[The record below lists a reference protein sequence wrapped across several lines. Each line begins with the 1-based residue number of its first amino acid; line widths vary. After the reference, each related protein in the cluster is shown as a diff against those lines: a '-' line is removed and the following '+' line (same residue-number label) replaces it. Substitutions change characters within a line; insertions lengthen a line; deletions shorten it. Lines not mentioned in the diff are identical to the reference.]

1 MQEGVQLSLWL
12 LPHTECG
19 LFNTMAYA
27 VDCGSWYKAA
37 ATKEEAILL
46 AEEVIGQFKDQCHPW
61 GDLWVH
67 QLVHELEPNEGINSY
82 GEIDTF
88 PF

>member
-1 MQEGVQLSLWL
+1 MS
-12 LPHTECG
+12 
-19 LFNTMAYA
+19 YA
-27 VDCGSWYKAA
+27 VDCGSWYKQV
-37 ATKEEAILL
+37 ATEEEALLL
-46 AEEVIGQFKDQCHPW
+46 AEEVIEGFANQCHPW

-67 QLVHELEPNEGINSY
+67 QLIQELAPNEGVNSY

>member
-1 MQEGVQLSLWL
+1 MQTPGQL

-19 LFNTMAYA
+19 LFNTMYA

-37 ATKEEAILL
+37 ATREEALLL
-46 AEEVIGQFKDQCHPW
+46 AEEVIGEFASQCHPM
-61 GDLWVH
+61 GNLWTH
-67 QLVHELEPNEGINSY
+67 QLVTELAPNEGVNSY

>member
-1 MQEGVQLSLWL
+1 
-12 LPHTECG
+12 
-19 LFNTMAYA
+19 MAYA
-27 VDCGSWYKAA
+27 VYCGSWYKAA
-37 ATKEEAILL
+37 ATREEAELL

-67 QLVHELEPNEGINSY
+67 QLVTELAPNEGVNSY